1 MKVTFLLSKFYVRNV
16 FTLMNSSTCL
26 SLKKLNNFTVFITP
40 DVVKWIIHIKS
51 LVAAPTLLVL
61 HVSIIDCT
69 IA

>member
-26 SLKKLNNFTVFITP
+26 FLKKLNNFTVFITP